1 MNWNIR
7 ISIKFVVFTLLMKL
21 LFFFG
26 LLACVAVPTIAKEND
41 TVRVEPIEVLAKA
54 PVSSV
59 SVTRITNSDL
69 RIVSPIQVSEVLTA
83 VPGLYVRDYG
93 GLGGLKS
100 VSVRGG
106 TAAQT
111 LISIDGIRLNTSQN
125 GGIDLSA
132 IPASLISSV
141 DVIRGS
147 VSALAGANAM
157 NGAVDLGLYLPHR
170 SSVLVLA
177 SGGSFNELRG
187 QATAVLNMGTIR
199 LGASLESYSSD
210 GSFSY
215 SINADGQ
222 MARITRSNA
231 DITSTSG
238 MLRMET
244 DSFTTVM
251 IIGRSAERGVPG
263 AVIQGVSTQSAARLA
278 ETDVYGYVKSGASIA
293 DNAMMSYGIGGRYLD
308 LHYTDPYSTFTGPEG
323 VDARYIN
330 REVSAF
336 TSVGVGSGPL
346 IHDVRLD
353 GGYVSLQGESL
364 LTDKGNTPHRISA
377 GGQYRIVWESDSKL
391 TGEASVRADYFSDAG
406 GALSAFLGAGFSI
419 SERLKLRANVG
430 SGFRPPS
437 FNELYYLNYGT
448 SSLKPE
454 RSYTFSIGGD
464 SRFNLIDGYNGGI
477 SADVYASQITNLIVA
492 VPINPVTVSAQNVGN
507 AGSIGLELS
516 AHANLFYNRVK
527 IDWNYTVQ
535 KVVDLTGRIG
545 LDGTLIP
552 YTPVELFS
560 IGAMWSRHD
569 LYARANWSY
578 TSYRYAQLGEEYSSL
593 MSAYHLVNVILGLK
607 PRGAVFDAD
616 ISVHIDN
623 LFDASYSVIRG
634 YPMPGRTFRVV
645 LAVQ

>member
-1 MNWNIR
+1 MQKPFIHFL
-7 ISIKFVVFTLLMKL
+7 FVIAAV
-21 LFFFG
+21 
-26 LLACVAVPTIAKEND
+26 LANAKEHD
-41 TVRVEPIEVLAKA
+41 TVKVKPIEVIAVA
-54 PVSSV
+54 PVSAV
-59 SVTRITNSDL
+59 AVTRLTNTDL
-69 RIVSPIQVSEVLTA
+69 KIISPVQISEVLSA

-111 LISIDGIRLNTSQN
+111 LVSIDGVRLNTSQN

-132 IPASLISSV
+132 IPASFVSSV

-157 NGAVDLGLYLPHR
+157 NGAVDFNMSVPQK
-170 SSVLVLA
+170 SSVSALV

-187 QATAVLNMGTIR
+187 QASAILNMGTIR
-199 LGASLESYSSD
+199 FGASLESYSSD

-215 SINADGQ
+215 TINADG
-222 MARITRSNA
+222 MPASVTRSNA
-231 DITSTSG
+231 DISSTSG

-244 DSFTTVM
+244 DSLTTVM
-251 IIGRSAERGVPG
+251 ILGRSGERGVPG
-263 AVIQGVSTQSAARLA
+263 AVIQGVSTPSVARLY
-278 ETDVYGYVKSGASIA
+278 ESDVYGFVKTGAPIS
-293 DNAMMSYGIGGRYLD
+293 DNIMMLYGVGGRYLD
-308 LHYTDPYSTFTGPEG
+308 LHYTDPQSTITGPQG

-330 REVSAF
+330 REVSSFA
-336 TSVGVGSGPL
+336 SVTVGAGPL
-346 IHDVRLD
+346 THDFKVD
-353 GGYVSLQGESL
+353 AGYVSLVGESL
-364 LTDKGNTPHRISA
+364 LTSEGQNPKRLSA
-377 GGQYRIVWESDSKL
+377 DGQYKLVWRDQRSHFV
-391 TGEASVRADYFSDAG
+391 GEAAVRGDYFSDVG
-406 GALSAFLGAGFSI
+406 GALSVFLGGSF
-419 SERLKLRANVG
+419 ELLDQLNLRVNVG

-454 RSYTFSIGGD
+454 RSITVSIGAD
-464 SRFNLIDGYNGGI
+464 SKFNVIDGYNAI
-477 SADVYASQITNLIVA
+477 FSADVYVSKITDLIVA
-492 VPINPVTVSAQNVGN
+492 VPINPVTVSAQNVGS

-516 AHANLFYNRVK
+516 ARANMFRDRLGIN
-527 IDWNYTVQ
+527 WAYTIQ
-535 KVVDLTGRIG
+535 RVVDMTGRSD

-560 IGAMWSRHD
+560 FGAIWSQHD
-569 LYARANWSY
+569 FYARAAWLY
-578 TSYRYAQLGEEYSSL
+578 TSYRYAQSGEEYSSL
-593 MSAYHLVNVILGLK
+593 MQPYHLVNIILGLK
-607 PRGAVFDAD
+607 PRGSFVDAD
-616 ISVHIDN
+616 ISLHIDN